1 MDLEGFIFP
10 CGFVQNFLNCCRLV
24 VHASYCGTGICGRTT
39 HFLNSCSTSACL
51 CVFFQGRVQRNL
63 NTQMT
68 RKACWWPN
76 YESFGGKS
84 QLEESCGVLSL
95 RWHIPSWQYPSSC
108 NSSTGRRRWTQWMEE
123 VEMEVRDFCSYQA
136 LIFFFSFF
144 FHLHIFP
151 LSLSHAGSH
160 PWSVWKTAG
169 AGWMAWLEQGYR
181 EAVSTYPLPACVGHP
196 SGAALSFAPHRQCLS
211 HISRVLPQC
220 LPMAH
225 VHFDVYSSLSES
237 YLYLSESCEVKV

>member
-1 MDLEGFIFP
+1 MDLEGFLFP

-24 VHASYCGTGICGRTT
+24 VRASHCSTGICGRTT

-76 YESFGGKS
+76 HESFGGKS

-95 RWHIPSWQYPSSC
+95 KWHIPSWQYQSSC
-108 NSSTGRRRWTQWMEE
+108 NSSHGRRRWTQWMEE

-136 LIFFFSFF
+136 LMFFFLFSSTSISF
-144 FHLHIFP
+144 LSVCHI
-151 LSLSHAGSH
+151 LVLTHGQYGKLL
-160 PWSVWKTAG
+160 VL
-169 AGWMAWLEQGYR
+169 AGWLG
-181 EAVSTYPLPACVGHP
+181 
-196 SGAALSFAPHRQCLS
+196 
-211 HISRVLPQC
+211 
-220 LPMAH
+220 
-225 VHFDVYSSLSES
+225 
-237 YLYLSESCEVKV
+237 